1 MMDSIDRSS
10 IASRSS
16 TSRPQTRWRR
26 GGAEHQQSELD
37 QPPPPPPRPATAK
50 TTVSSSGGAD
60 RPSSRRGIKSL
71 AHDVSSMS
79 SNSSSSN
86 GTTGGMQRPPTSAGR
101 MSAAGLSRPPSAA
114 ARASMSGLP
123 IGAASLSR
131 HQLHSMLDRPVTQQG
146 LAGVRRSASSKG
158 VPRLAR
164 QMQDKKYYEQLLQS
178 KIRELEQ
185 QMASIRR
192 DMEAASGGGASTSRS
207 QGQSTRGLLANR
219 LQELQAQLDEYN
231 AVLDKMNSGWYRENA
246 QADLYS
252 ENPAGSNGNYDSARH
267 EAGASSQEL
276 DIIQLF
282 QKRQRLDSAYNKIQW
297 NLNANRKL
305 AKRIVESMDADA
317 RKRSKLPGH
326 IPLSPMKLEACRLY
340 QRIFEDDGKDKLDL
354 AATRKQIAELEKRT
368 AEAQEELQQLEQ
380 CIEEAQAEGNFKF
393 HDSEGRSGS
402 DGDRVYS
409 SKLQKSRAEELQR
422 LGRLEDEIVER
433 LERATSS
440 VNANFDS
447 DSLSNDEL
455 ELLQTLMDMDSEN
468 SQDKTIDELRQD
480 NAKLAAL
487 SARLAELEAKIAAE
501 MAAVERKRPSLL
513 AGPNNRTFDSSGD
526 SEIYGEMTE
535 EDALDEQRLL
545 VGLSGDRG
553 SGADLDEARLDYD
566 LLKEKIETNDV
577 YRPISILE
585 DKLRIAGA
593 AYDNGNDK
601 SSGSIVSDETA
612 TSDEQLLEKLFKL
625 ASQYNQVLIKEL
637 KTIF

>member
-1 MMDSIDRSS
+1 MDSIDRSS

-16 TSRPQTRWRR
+16 MSRPQTRWRR

-37 QPPPPPPRPATAK
+37 QPPPRPGTAK
-50 TTVSSSGGAD
+50 TTVSSSGAD

-79 SNSSSSN
+79 SSGASSSN
-86 GTTGGMQRPPTSAGR
+86 GTTGGMQRPPTSSGR
-101 MSAAGLSRPPSAA
+101 MTAGGLSRPPSAA
-114 ARASMSGLP
+114 RTSTAMMNNLP
-123 IGAASLSR
+123 ISAASLSR

-146 LAGVRRSASSKG
+146 LAGVRRSASSRG

-192 DMEAASGGGASTSRS
+192 DMEAASGGGASTS
-207 QGQSTRGLLANR
+207 QGQSTRGLLATR

-252 ENPAGSNGNYDSARH
+252 ENPAGNNGSYDSARH
-267 EAGASSQEL
+267 EGGGASSQEL

-305 AKRIVESMDADA
+305 AKKIVESMDADT
-317 RKRSKLPGH
+317 RKRSKLPSH

-340 QRIFEDDGKDKLDL
+340 QKIFEDDGKDKLDL

-368 AEAQEELQQLEQ
+368 AEAQEELEQLEQ

-393 HDSEGRSGS
+393 HDNEGRSASG
-402 DGDRVYS
+402 GDRVYS

-422 LGRLEDEIVER
+422 LGQLEDEIVER

-447 DSLSNDEL
+447 NLLSNDEL
-455 ELLQTLMDMDSEN
+455 ELLQTLMDMNSEN

-487 SARLAELEAKIAAE
+487 SARLAELEAKITQE

-513 AGPNNRTFDSSGD
+513 TGPNNRTFDSSGD

-535 EDALDEQRLL
+535 EDALDEQQLM
-545 VGLSGDRG
+545 GLSGDHR

-566 LLKEKIETNDV
+566 LLKEKIEMNDV

-593 AYDNGNDK
+593 AYNNGNDK
-601 SSGSIVSDETA
+601 SSSLDETGTA

-625 ASQYNQVLIKEL
+625 ASQYNEVLIKEL